1 MLSRLEPLLANR
13 QQIILAH
20 DSRDALTRKRAI
32 YLALELD
39 RSWTETVGVQRLNC
53 DATHIQFLW
62 TGRSCL
68 QYVDTMPPAPVLIV
82 GAGPSGLNLALA
94 LIRRNV
100 QCRLISEADGPG
112 EESRA
117 MVVQARTL
125 EFYGQYG
132 FAGEVVEQGVV
143 AETAH
148 VREGGSGGSRE
159 VLSISF
165 KEMGAGLSPYPFAL
179 AYPQDDHERF
189 LIEKLKDAG
198 CEVEWGAK
206 LTGFSE
212 DENGVRATIE
222 HNTGRVEQAESAYI
236 CGCDGARSCVR
247 ETLQL
252 GFPGGTYEQ
261 LFYVADVKI
270 ARGFSRDLYINLGKH
285 ILTLMFPVRSSG
297 MQRLIGLVPSELSHR
312 DKLGFEDIRAHVEPL
327 LDIKVTEV
335 NWFSTYRVHHR
346 VADKFRVGRA
356 FLVGDAGHIHSPA
369 GGQGMNTGIGDA
381 VNLGWKI
388 AHVLQNRADTS
399 LLDTYEPER
408 IGFARSLVS
417 TTDRAFT
424 GLVGE
429 GVAGEFTRKIV
440 APLVFGV
447 VTRFSLGRHAIF
459 RTISQ
464 MRIHYPDSPLSQ
476 GVAGDVHG
484 GDRLPWT
491 GAHAQ
496 DNFEPLRSLDWQAHV
511 YGEVDKDLEI
521 ACRELH
527 LPLHAFALSDSTKDA
542 GLKRDALYLVR
553 PDGYIA
559 LASFEQSASKLR
571 TFVEQFHLRFQ
582 NSSISA

>member
-1 MLSRLEPLLANR
+1 
-13 QQIILAH
+13 
-20 DSRDALTRKRAI
+20 
-32 YLALELD
+32 
-39 RSWTETVGVQRLNC
+39 
-53 DATHIQFLW
+53 
-62 TGRSCL
+62 
-68 QYVDTMPPAPVLIV
+68 
-82 GAGPSGLNLALA
+82 
-94 LIRRNV
+94 
-100 QCRLISEADGPG
+100 
-112 EESRA
+112 

-132 FAGEVVEQGVV
+132 FARQVVERGIV

-148 VREGGSGGSRE
+148 VREGGNDGSRE

-189 LIEKLKDAG
+189 LIERLEEVG
-198 CEVEWGAK
+198 CRVEWNTK
-206 LTGFSE
+206 LTSFSQGE
-212 DENGVRATIE
+212 DSIRATIAR
-222 HNTGRVEQAESAYI
+222 NTGPVEHVECIYI

-247 ETLQL
+247 ETLGI

-270 ARGFSRDLYINLGKH
+270 AGGFSRDLYINLGEH
-285 ILTLMFPVRSSG
+285 VLTLMFPVRSSG
-297 MQRLIGLVPSELSHR
+297 MQRLIGLVPPELSHQET
-312 DKLGFEDIRAHVEPL
+312 LGFENIRTQVESL
-327 LDIKVTEV
+327 LDIKVTDL

-346 VADKFRVGRA
+346 VADKFRVRRA

-388 AHVLQNRADTS
+388 AHVLQNRADAS

-424 GLVGE
+424 GLVGQ
-429 GVAGEFTRKIV
+429 GAVGEFTRKII

-447 VTRFSLGRHAIF
+447 ATRFSLGRHAIF

-464 MRIHYPDSPLSQ
+464 IRIHYPDSPLSL
-476 GVAGDVHG
+476 GVAGEVHG

-491 GAHAQ
+491 GVTES
-496 DNFEPLRSLDWQAHV
+496 DNFQSLRSLDWQAHV
-511 YGEVDKDLEI
+511 YGEAQRGLETE
-521 ACRELH
+521 CRALN
-527 LPLHAFALSDSTKDA
+527 LPLHSFPWREKLKET
-542 GLKRDALYLVR
+542 GLKRDSLYLVR

-559 LASFEQSASKLR
+559 VASADQDTSKLR
-571 TFVEQFHLRFQ
+571 TLIEQFHLRFQ
-582 NSSISA
+582 TSSIVT

>member
-1 MLSRLEPLLANR
+1 M
-13 QQIILAH
+13 Q
-20 DSRDALTRKRAI
+20 
-32 YLALELD
+32 
-39 RSWTETVGVQRLNC
+39 
-53 DATHIQFLW
+53 
-62 TGRSCL
+62 
-68 QYVDTMPPAPVLIV
+68 PAPVLIV

-100 QCRLISEADGPG
+100 QCRLISEASGPG

-132 FAGEVVEQGVV
+132 FAREVIEAGVV
-143 AETAH
+143 AEMAH
-148 VREGGSGGSRE
+148 VREGGESGSRE

-189 LIEKLKDAG
+189 LIAKLKDAG
-198 CEVEWGAK
+198 CEVEWGTK
-206 LTGFSE
+206 LTGFSQG
-212 DENGVRATIE
+212 ENGVRATVE
-222 HNTGRVEQAESAYI
+222 HDTGRIEAAEIAYI
-236 CGCDGARSCVR
+236 CGCDGARSVVR
-247 ETLQL
+247 ETLQV

-261 LFYVADVKI
+261 LFFVADVKI
-270 ARGFSRDLYINLGKH
+270 ARGFSRDLYINLGEH

-297 MQRLIGLVPSELSHR
+297 MQRLIGLVPPELSHR
-312 DKLGFEDIRAHVEPL
+312 QNLTFEDIRDHVEPL
-327 LDIKVTEV
+327 LDVKVTQV

-346 VADKFRVGRA
+346 VADRFRVGRA

-381 VNLGWKI
+381 VNLGWEMS
-388 AHVLQNRADTS
+388 HVLENRADKS

-429 GVAGEFTRKIV
+429 GVTGQFTRKII

-464 MRIHYPDSPLSQ
+464 TRIHYPDSPLSQ

-484 GDRLPWT
+484 GDRLPWN
-491 GAHAQ
+491 GADTQ
-496 DNFEPLRSLDWQAHV
+496 DNFESLRSLDWQAHV
-511 YGEVDKDLEI
+511 YGEIEKDLETE
-521 ACRELH
+521 CCELH
-527 LPLHAFALSDSTKDA
+527 LPLHAYTFSDSA
-542 GLKRDALYLVR
+542 KRCGNRGKRSVSCAPR
-553 PDGYIA
+553 RRRR
-559 LASFEQSASKLR
+559 ASVIRAER
-571 TFVEQFHLRFQ
+571 H
-582 NSSISA
+582 

>member
-1 MLSRLEPLLANR
+1 
-13 QQIILAH
+13 
-20 DSRDALTRKRAI
+20 
-32 YLALELD
+32 
-39 RSWTETVGVQRLNC
+39 
-53 DATHIQFLW
+53 
-62 TGRSCL
+62 
-68 QYVDTMPPAPVLIV
+68 
-82 GAGPSGLNLALA
+82 
-94 LIRRNV
+94 
-100 QCRLISEADGPG
+100 
-112 EESRA
+112 

-132 FAGEVVEQGVV
+132 FAQEVVEQGVV

-148 VREGGSGGSRE
+148 VREGGASGSRE

-189 LIEKLKDAG
+189 LIEKLRDAG

-206 LTGFSE
+206 LTGFIESE
-212 DENGVRATIE
+212 DGVTATIE
-222 HNTGRVEQAESAYI
+222 HNARGVEKAESAYI
-236 CGCDGARSCVR
+236 CGCDGTRSCVR

-270 ARGFSRDLYINLGKH
+270 ASGFSRDLYINLGQH

-297 MQRLIGLVPSELSHR
+297 MQRLIGLVPPELSQR
-312 DKLGFEDIRAHVEPL
+312 EKLGFEDIRAQVEPL
-327 LDIKVTEV
+327 LGIKVKQV
-335 NWFSTYRVHHR
+335 NWFSTYRVQHR

-388 AHVLQNRADTS
+388 AHVLQNRAGTS
-399 LLDTYEPER
+399 ILDTYEPER

-417 TTDRAFT
+417 TTDRVFT
-424 GLVGE
+424 GLVGD
-429 GVAGEFTRKIV
+429 GVVGEFTRKIV

-464 MRIHYPDSPLSQ
+464 TRIHYPDSPISQ
-476 GVAGDVHG
+476 GAAGDVHG

-491 GAHAQ
+491 GPHAP

-511 YGEVDKDLEI
+511 YGEVDEDLQA
-521 ACRELH
+521 ACRALH
-527 LPLHAFALSDSTKDA
+527 LSLHVFPWNEGIRDA
-542 GLKRDALYLVR
+542 GLMRDALYLVR

-559 LASFEQSASKLR
+559 LASFEQRVSRLR
-571 TFVEQFHLRFQ
+571 TFVEQFRLRFQ
-582 NSSISA
+582 NLPSA

>member
-1 MLSRLEPLLANR
+1 MC
-13 QQIILAH
+13 
-20 DSRDALTRKRAI
+20 AL
-32 YLALELD
+32 
-39 RSWTETVGVQRLNC
+39 WTE
-53 DATHIQFLW
+53 H
-62 TGRSCL
+62 SSL
-68 QYVDTMPPAPVLIV
+68 QYFDSMPLAPVLIV

-100 QCRLISEADGPG
+100 QCRLISEAGGPG

-132 FAGEVVEQGVV
+132 FAEEVVEQGVV

-148 VREGGSGGSRE
+148 VREGGSSGSRE

-212 DENGVRATIE
+212 GENSVSATIE
-222 HNTGRVEQAESAYI
+222 HNTGRVEQVESTYI

-327 LDIKVTEV
+327 LDIEVAEV

-388 AHVLQNRADTS
+388 AHVLQNRADKT

-429 GVAGEFTRKIV
+429 GVAGEVTRKIV
-440 APLVFGV
+440 APLVFDI

-464 MRIHYPDSPLSQ
+464 MRIHYPDSALSQ

-491 GAHAQ
+491 GFHGK

-511 YGEVDKDLEI
+511 YGEVHKDLEI
-521 ACRELH
+521 TCGKIH
-527 LPLHAFALSDSTKDA
+527 LPLHAFPFSDSAKDA
-542 GLKRDALYLVR
+542 GFKRGALYLVR

-559 LASFEQSASKLR
+559 LASFEQSASNLR
-571 TFVEQFHLRFQ
+571 TFVEQFHLRFNMNLPPGTQ
-582 NSSISA
+582 CIPRSRLDKSHFV

>member
-1 MLSRLEPLLANR
+1 
-13 QQIILAH
+13 
-20 DSRDALTRKRAI
+20 
-32 YLALELD
+32 
-39 RSWTETVGVQRLNC
+39 
-53 DATHIQFLW
+53 
-62 TGRSCL
+62 
-68 QYVDTMPPAPVLIV
+68 
-82 GAGPSGLNLALA
+82 
-94 LIRRNV
+94 
-100 QCRLISEADGPG
+100 
-112 EESRA
+112 

-132 FAGEVVEQGVV
+132 FAGEVVERGVV

-148 VREGGSGGSRE
+148 VREGDESGSRE
-159 VLSISF
+159 VLAISF

-189 LIEKLKDAG
+189 LIAKLEDAG
-198 CEVEWGAK
+198 LEVEWGAK
-206 LTGFSE
+206 LTGFRE
-212 DENGVRATIE
+212 VENGVRATIE
-222 HNTGRVEQAESAYI
+222 HEDGRVEQAESTYI

-247 ETLQL
+247 ETLGL

-261 LFYVADVKI
+261 LFYVADVTI
-270 ARGFSRDLYINLGKH
+270 ASGFSRDLYVSLGKH

-297 MQRLIGLVPSELSHR
+297 MQRLIGLVPSELSNREH
-312 DKLGFEDIRAHVEPL
+312 LGFEDIRAGVEAL
-327 LDIKVTEV
+327 LDIRVTRL

-381 VNLGWKI
+381 VNLGWKM
-388 AHVLQNRADTS
+388 AHVLQDRADAS

-429 GVAGEFTRKIV
+429 GAAGEFTRRIV

-447 VTRFSLGRHAIF
+447 ATRSSLGRHAIF

-464 MRIHYPDSPLSQ
+464 TRIHYPDSPLSQ

-484 GDRLPWT
+484 GDRLPWA
-491 GAHAQ
+491 GARAQ

-511 YGEVDKDLEI
+511 YGEIGRDLEI

-527 LPLHAFALSDSTKDA
+527 LPLHSFAWSAETKKS
-542 GLKRDALYLVR
+542 GLERDALYLVR
-553 PDGYIA
+553 PDGYVA
-559 LASFEQSASKLR
+559 LASSDQDVGKLR
-571 TFVEQFHLRFQ
+571 TFVEEFRLHFQ
-582 NSSISA
+582 V

>member
-1 MLSRLEPLLANR
+1 
-13 QQIILAH
+13 
-20 DSRDALTRKRAI
+20 
-32 YLALELD
+32 
-39 RSWTETVGVQRLNC
+39 
-53 DATHIQFLW
+53 
-62 TGRSCL
+62 
-68 QYVDTMPPAPVLIV
+68 MPPAPVLIV

-94 LIRRNV
+94 LIRRNA
-100 QCRLISEADGPG
+100 QCRLISEAEGPG

-132 FAGEVVEQGVV
+132 FAGEVIEQGVV

-148 VREGGSGGSRE
+148 VREGGSNGSRE

-198 CEVEWGAK
+198 CEVEWGAR
-206 LTGFSE
+206 LTDFREG
-212 DENGVRATIE
+212 ENGIRATIE
-222 HNTGRVEQAESAYI
+222 HNTGRVEEVESVYI

-247 ETLQL
+247 ETLHL

-312 DKLGFEDIRAHVEPL
+312 DKLLGFEDIRAHVEAL
-327 LDIKVTEV
+327 LDIKVTAI

-388 AHVLQNRADTS
+388 AHVLQNRADKT

-417 TTDRAFT
+417 TTDRVFT

-447 VTRFSLGRHAIF
+447 VTRFNLGRHAIF

-491 GAHAQ
+491 GVHAK

-521 ACRELH
+521 ACGELH
-527 LPLHAFALSDSTKDA
+527 LPLHAFPVGENTKDA
-542 GLKRDALYLVR
+542 GLKRGALYLVR

-571 TFVEQFHLRFQ
+571 TFVEKFNLRFR
-582 NSSISA
+582 NLSISA

>member
-1 MLSRLEPLLANR
+1 MKVTHGSREERLDPPFF
-13 QQIILAH
+13 
-20 DSRDALTRKRAI
+20 DALTRCGR
-32 YLALELD
+32 
-39 RSWTETVGVQRLNC
+39 
-53 DATHIQFLW
+53 
-62 TGRSCL
+62 GRSGL
-68 QYVDTMPPAPVLIV
+68 RYVDRVPSPPVLVV

-94 LIRRNV
+94 LVRRNMR
-100 QCRLISEADGPG
+100 CRVISEAGGPG

-132 FAGEVVEQGVV
+132 FAGEVVERGVV

-148 VREGGSGGSRE
+148 VREGGESGSRE
-159 VLSISF
+159 VLAVNF

-189 LIEKLKDAG
+189 LIAKLEDAG
-198 CEVEWGAK
+198 LEVEWGAK
-206 LTGFSE
+206 LTGFRE
-212 DENGVRATIE
+212 AENGVRATIE
-222 HNTGRVEQAESAYI
+222 HEDGRVEQAKSTYI

-247 ETLQL
+247 ETLGL

-261 LFYVADVKI
+261 LFYVADVTI
-270 ARGFSRDLYINLGKH
+270 ARGFSRDLYVSLGKH

-297 MQRLIGLVPSELSHR
+297 MQRLIGLVPSELSNR
-312 DKLGFEDIRAHVEPL
+312 EPLGFEDVRAGVEAL
-327 LDIKVTEV
+327 LDIQVTRL
-335 NWFSTYRVHHR
+335 NWFATYRVHHR

-381 VNLGWKI
+381 VNLGWKM
-388 AHVLQNRADTS
+388 AQVLQDRADAS

-429 GVAGEFTRKIV
+429 GAAGEFTRRIL

-447 VTRFSLGRHAIF
+447 ATRTSLGRHAIF

-464 MRIHYPDSPLSQ
+464 TRIHYPDSPLSQ

-484 GDRLPWT
+484 GDRLPWA
-491 GAHAQ
+491 GGHGQ

-511 YGEVDKDLEI
+511 YGEIGRDLEI

-527 LPLHAFALSDSTKDA
+527 LPLQGFAWSEETRKS
-542 GLKRDALYLVR
+542 GLERDALYLVR
-553 PDGYIA
+553 PDGYVA
-559 LASFEQSASKLR
+559 LASSDQDVGKLR
-571 TFVEQFHLRFQ
+571 TFVDRFRLRFQ
-582 NSSISA
+582 IHP

>member
-1 MLSRLEPLLANR
+1 
-13 QQIILAH
+13 
-20 DSRDALTRKRAI
+20 
-32 YLALELD
+32 
-39 RSWTETVGVQRLNC
+39 
-53 DATHIQFLW
+53 
-62 TGRSCL
+62 
-68 QYVDTMPPAPVLIV
+68 
-82 GAGPSGLNLALA
+82 
-94 LIRRNV
+94 
-100 QCRLISEADGPG
+100 
-112 EESRA
+112 

-125 EFYGQYG
+125 EFYRQYR
-132 FAGEVVEQGVV
+132 FAREVVEQGVV

-148 VREGGSGGSRE
+148 VRQGGSGGSRE
-159 VLSISF
+159 VLSIRF
-165 KEMGAGLSPYPFAL
+165 KAMGAGLSPYPFAL

-206 LTGFSE
+206 LTGFRE
-212 DENGVRATIE
+212 VEKGIRATIE
-222 HNTGRVEQAESAYI
+222 HNTGRVEEAGTAYL

-247 ETLQL
+247 ETLHL

-270 ARGFSRDLYINLGKH
+270 AGGFSRDLYINLGKH

-297 MQRLIGLVPSELSHR
+297 MQRLIGLVPPDLSRR
-312 DKLGFEDIRAHVEPL
+312 DALSFEDIRAEVEPL
-327 LDIKVTEV
+327 LDIKVTAI

-388 AHVLQNRADTS
+388 AHVLENRADAS
-399 LLDTYEPER
+399 LLDTYECER

-429 GVAGEFTRKIV
+429 GVAGAFTRRII
-440 APLVFGV
+440 APLVFAV
-447 VTRFSLGRHAIF
+447 ATRFSLGRHAIF

-464 MRIHYPDSPLSQ
+464 TRIHYPDSPLSQ
-476 GVAGDVHG
+476 GLAGGVHG

-496 DNFEPLRSLDWQAHV
+496 DNFEPLCSLDWQAHV

-521 ACRELH
+521 TCGELR
-527 LPLHAFALSDSTKDA
+527 LPLHAFPFSDSAKEA
-542 GLKRDALYLVR
+542 GLKRGALYLVR

-559 LASFEQSASKLR
+559 LASFKQSASKLR
-571 TFVEQFHLRFQ
+571 TFVEQFHLVFE
-582 NSSISA
+582 NSSR

>member
-1 MLSRLEPLLANR
+1 
-13 QQIILAH
+13 
-20 DSRDALTRKRAI
+20 
-32 YLALELD
+32 
-39 RSWTETVGVQRLNC
+39 
-53 DATHIQFLW
+53 
-62 TGRSCL
+62 
-68 QYVDTMPPAPVLIV
+68 
-82 GAGPSGLNLALA
+82 
-94 LIRRNV
+94 
-100 QCRLISEADGPG
+100 
-112 EESRA
+112 

-132 FAGEVVEQGVV
+132 FAGEVIEQGVV

-148 VREGGSGGSRE
+148 VREGGETSRSRE

-189 LIEKLKDAG
+189 LIEKLKHAG

-212 DENGVRATIE
+212 RENGVRAIIE
-222 HNTGRVEQAESAYI
+222 HNEGSVEEAESAYI

-247 ETLQL
+247 ETLKL

-261 LFYVADVKI
+261 LFYVADVKTE
-270 ARGFSRDLYINLGKH
+270 RGFSRDLYINLGKH

-297 MQRLIGLVPSELSHR
+297 MQRLIGLVPTELSHR
-312 DKLGFEDIRAHVEPL
+312 EKLAFEDIRGHVEPL
-327 LDIKVTEV
+327 LDIKVTAV

-388 AHVLQNRADTS
+388 AHVLQNRAHTS

-424 GLVGE
+424 SLVGE
-429 GVAGEFTRKIV
+429 GAAGEFTRRIL
-440 APLVFGV
+440 APLVFGIA
-447 VTRFSLGRHAIF
+447 TRFSLGRHAIF

-491 GAHAQ
+491 GTHPR

-511 YGEVDKDLEI
+511 YGEVDKDLEA
-521 ACRELH
+521 ACRELR
-527 LPLHAFALSDSTKDA
+527 LSLHVFPFSDATKNA

-559 LASFEQSASKLR
+559 LASFEQSGNKLR
-571 TFVEQFHLRFQ
+571 NFVEQFHLRFHG
-582 NSSISA
+582 SSIAA

>member
-1 MLSRLEPLLANR
+1 MVAYELAELGRQRPANCLSVPRL
-13 QQIILAH
+13 
-20 DSRDALTRKRAI
+20 
-32 YLALELD
+32 
-39 RSWTETVGVQRLNC
+39 WTEC
-53 DATHIQFLW
+53 
-62 TGRSCL
+62 SYP
-68 QYVDTMPPAPVLIV
+68 QYVDTMTPAPVLIV

-94 LIRRNV
+94 LIRRNIP
-100 QCRLISEADGPG
+100 CRLISEAGGPG

-132 FAGEVVEQGVV
+132 FAGEVIEQGVV

-148 VREGGSGGSRE
+148 VREGGSSGSRE

-165 KEMGAGLSPYPFAL
+165 KDLGAGLSPYPFAL

-189 LIEKLKDAG
+189 LIEKLKNAG
-198 CEVEWGAK
+198 CEVEWGAR
-206 LTGFSE
+206 LTGFRE
-212 DENGVRATIE
+212 EENGVRATIE
-222 HNTGRVEQAESAYI
+222 LNTGRVEEAESAYI

-270 ARGFSRDLYINLGKH
+270 ARGFSRDLYINLGEH

-297 MQRLIGLVPSELSHR
+297 MQRLIGLVPAELSR
-312 DKLGFEDIRAHVEPL
+312 REKLGFEDIRADVESL
-327 LDIKVTEV
+327 LDVKVTQV

-388 AHVLQNRADTS
+388 AHVMQKRADTS

-408 IGFARSLVS
+408 IGFARSLVA

-424 GLVGE
+424 SLVGE
-429 GVAGEFTRKIV
+429 GAAGQFTRKIV

-447 VTRFSLGRHAIF
+447 LTRFSLGRHAIF

-464 MRIHYPDSPLSQ
+464 TRIHYSDSPLSQ

-491 GAHAQ
+491 DADAS

-511 YGEVDKDLEI
+511 YGEAHKDLGT
-521 ACRELH
+521 ACRQLR
-527 LPLHAFALSDSTKDA
+527 LPLHVFPWSESAKNA
-542 GLKRDALYLVR
+542 GLKRDALYVVR
-553 PDGYIA
+553 PDGYVA
-559 LASFEQSASKLR
+559 LASSEQSVTKLR
-571 TFVEQFHLRFQ
+571 TFIEQFQLRFQ
-582 NSSISA
+582 NPSIFAQP